1 MVAAGQGQKANLRSG
16 PWPRLL
22 PPALLHAVPAPQPPP
37 AEALLRRG
45 PSSADRRLVLL
56 HGWGADA
63 DDLLDL
69 ADLLVNA
76 DTSVVALRAPGLHPS
91 GAGRQWYDLQQS
103 GWPELPGALEGLRQR
118 LEALGQEVPLRRTV
132 LLGFSQGAAM
142 ALDVASGGA
151 GLPVAG
157 VVGCS
162 GYPHPDWQL
171 CGGDR
176 QSFPVLLTH
185 GQQDPVVPFA
195 ASVELSERLRAGGHG
210 VELLGFPGGHT
221 IDMALIPSIRSAIT
235 DAWMEA

>member
-1 MVAAGQGQKANLRSG
+1 M
-16 PWPRLL
+16 
-22 PPALLHAVPAPQPPP
+22 
-37 AEALLRRG
+37 LRRG

-69 ADLLVNA
+69 ADLLVDS

-91 GAGRQWYDLQQS
+91 GMGRQWYDLQQS
-103 GWPELPGALEGLRQR
+103 GWPELPGALENLRQR
-118 LEALGQEVPLRRTV
+118 LEDLGQEVPLGRTV

-142 ALDVASGGA
+142 ALDVSCGGA
-151 GLPVAG
+151 GLAVAG
-157 VVGCS
+157 VVACS
-162 GYPHPDWQL
+162 GYPHPDWQPG
-171 CGGDR
+171 GGDR
-176 QSFPVLLTH
+176 PGGAGGHGFPVLLTH
-185 GQQDPVVPFA
+185 GQQDQVVPYA
-195 ASVELSERLRAGGHG
+195 ASVELARLLSAGGHG